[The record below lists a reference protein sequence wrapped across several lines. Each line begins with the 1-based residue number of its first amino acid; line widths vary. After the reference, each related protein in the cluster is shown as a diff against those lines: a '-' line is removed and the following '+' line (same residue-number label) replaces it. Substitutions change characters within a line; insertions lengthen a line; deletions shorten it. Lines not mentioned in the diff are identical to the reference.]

1 MFKVRVKC
9 ISKNTGEVFYEY
21 ETKIIN
27 DSVVLRQKLDVALSV
42 FQNCMM
48 SDVIEDCTFEATVLK
63 VREGLL
69 FDFDK
74 TSDVEDY
81 NKTPVVF

>member
-21 ETKIIN
+21 ETKIIH
-27 DSVVLRQKLDVALSV
+27 DSAVLRQKLDVALSA
-42 FQNCMM
+42 FQKRMM
-48 SDVIEDCTFEATVLK
+48 SDFIEDCTFEATVLK

-69 FDFDK
+69 FDFGK
-74 TSDVEDY
+74 FKDVDDY